1 MSQEVEQSNR
11 YKELPRSLEAEH
23 DFLGALILD
32 GKLLEKVRENLGTFL
47 VTSPKKSINGRLTT
61 IYTEILNRAAVTE
74 DFNATVLSAALEEKG
89 LLEKAGGIGYIAGLV
104 EQRGPSAAIVEYAK
118 IIRDTSRRRKLIKV
132 SERIQKG
139 TKHRLRR
146 H

>member
-32 GKLLEKVRENLGTFL
+32 GKLLEKVRENLGTLEPDEF
-47 VTSPKKSINGRLTT
+47 SSDKNRI

-104 EQRGPSAAIVEYAK
+104 EQRGPSAAIVE
-118 IIRDTSRRRKLIKV
+118 
-132 SERIQKG
+132 
-139 TKHRLRR
+139 
-146 H
+146 